1 VIYENTRYDSNNTAS
16 RTLRR
21 SFSVGRYSDLG
32 RNTARKTRSASQTRS
47 NDASGLDHDMIGGT
61 MSRPGHKNP
70 DTMSRLGDKNPNK
83 SDVYQS
89 PISRRPLPRIP
100 DSPSDC
106 ASVSSNLSQKSLLN
120 DIYRFTTH
128 NESIY
133 NYDEVNTSS
142 RSSRSRIPV
151 SVKNVNRS
159 CKSDGSIKSRS
170 VTQWDLRTE
179 ALLVDTSIVKKGLL
193 WIQQDKLFSSW
204 KERFVILTN
213 SHLQIFKKGTTKFS
227 EMGTF
232 INKISLSSLE
242 KVTLEERR
250 GYLTIL
256 LVTGPPHP
264 VRLLL
269 RRPDGLCDWHKHIS
283 TSSRG
288 PGVRDRLNY
297 RRQLS
302 EYGTFQNL
310 PRVRRSSL
318 DESPCSSIGR
328 HYSSTP
334 TSSSPRQHR
343 NGENVYG
350 STPSPLVPAQ
360 TRPVDNVYGVS
371 PLQSPL
377 LSPQHQPKQYSQQQP
392 VYEVPVNSLP
402 RFLQTPPG
410 HNDRPSRLS
419 MDQRQS
425 NVPRL
430 YQDSMPSMYGHNISP
445 LKLNQ
450 TMFV

>member
-1 VIYENTRYDSNNTAS
+1 MGVDKKMLSNSFIVTTSPILTSYNRNGGETPVIYENSGYESKTYSNNTAS
-16 RTLRR
+16 RSLRR

-32 RNTARKTRSASQTRS
+32 RNTARKARSASQTRS
-47 NDASGLDHDMIGGT
+47 NDMPGQERDQIHDT
-61 MSRPGHKNP
+61 TSRPGLKNSNT
-70 DTMSRLGDKNPNK
+70 DTISRLGQR

-100 DSPSDC
+100 DTSSDC
-106 ASVSSNLSQKSLLN
+106 ASISSNLSQKSLLN
-120 DIYRFTTH
+120 DIYRFTSH
-128 NESIY
+128 NENTY

-142 RSSRSRIPV
+142 GSRTSRSRIPV

-159 CKSDGSIKSRS
+159 CKADGNIKSRS
-170 VTQWDLRTE
+170 VTQWDLRTD

-232 INKISLSSLE
+232 INKITLSSLE

-310 PRVRRSSL
+310 PRGRRSSL

-360 TRPVDNVYGVS
+360 TRLVDNVYG
-371 PLQSPL
+371 
-377 LSPQHQPKQYSQQQP
+377 
-392 VYEVPVNSLP
+392 
-402 RFLQTPPG
+402 
-410 HNDRPSRLS
+410 
-419 MDQRQS
+419 
-425 NVPRL
+425 
-430 YQDSMPSMYGHNISP
+430 
-445 LKLNQ
+445 
-450 TMFV
+450 